1 MENDKSEINFEI
13 FKSLNP
19 ELIDADAQEKIKT
32 DIEEI
37 YQIYNEIKDKDIEDL
52 GKKEE
57 EYYNKIESPKNID
70 HFLLAKMI
78 YFNKKY
84 FKFIPRKIQMLSIIL
99 FLTKE
104 ETKGLI
110 QQIDTGEGK
119 SCIISFLAVYFALK
133 KNKAIDI
140 LTSSPVLAKRDA
152 LLFKDFYKSFNL
164 TVDYT
169 SDHNELTKKTN
180 NIFSNDSFKC
190 YDANIVYG
198 DTLSFEGD
206 ILRTN
211 FMGIMGRGKQRLFD
225 CIIIDE
231 IDNIALDNLK
241 NTTEL
246 LDSFHGYKFLE
257 YVYFFIY
264 KKLKEITDGKKDTI
278 NEEKEEII
286 QQLTEECKKEFSNIK
301 DLKNKNIY
309 IPDHLG
315 KYINKRLDDWCESAY
330 LAKFIYQ
337 NNENYVKRLDKEY
350 DIKVINPIDF
360 YNTGVTQENSVWS
373 GLHQFLQIHEKQM
386 LTEENLS
393 SCYMSNLSFFNK
405 YIKTDKKNNDIIIEN
420 NIYGLTGTIGS
431 DYNKKTLK
439 ALYKL
444 DCMIIPPFKKSKLII
459 EDPNIILIKGNKD
472 EKTKNNAKNN
482 ANNQTEIQQGY
493 LEKWTKNIQNKI
505 DEIINKNRAVLVI
518 FQYISEAKKM
528 YNILK
533 NKGPK
538 ISEKLILYSR
548 SDLKQD
554 DFLNHYIKPGQ
565 IILSTNL
572 SGRGTNIKISHELN
586 SNGGLHVILT
596 YEPFNKRIERQAFGR
611 AGRKGE
617 NGSAGKII
625 ISCKTQ
631 EEIIEEINKRE
642 EEESNFLINVYKE
655 KINVFERIFDKFSNF
670 ISEINKR
677 NHNELLLLDLKE
689 RWGIF
694 LIENSLNNIE
704 RDYKK
709 NKKSITS
716 DTFKD
721 IEKEYEKFEKE
732 LTDYYYGFD
741 LKINE
746 IVNIIVCGSFNK
758 KEYEFLNGLYLNK
771 SDNIDIINKGIS
783 LYPELCL
790 GGYMFKII
798 NNIEILQYFSN
809 FEPIQRYGFNCKKT
823 LSDIKN
829 TFSTL
834 IQNINLLIK
843 QFEYYQ
849 TIIGNLGYNHEDFE
863 ICIQNKQ
870 KLKLMIEIRKL
881 MEKNNEEVI
890 KNENNFFREK
900 LVKKINLKSFI
911 KRRKLNINKL
921 VIEYFREYG
930 ICLFELTDKPNSKD
944 DFCLIC

>member
-84 FKFIPRKIQMLSIIL
+84 FKFIPRKKQMLSIIL

-360 YNTGVTQENSVWS
+360 YNTGVT
-373 GLHQFLQIHEKQM
+373 
-386 LTEENLS
+386 
-393 SCYMSNLSFFNK
+393 
-405 YIKTDKKNNDIIIEN
+405 
-420 NIYGLTGTIGS
+420 
-431 DYNKKTLK
+431 
-439 ALYKL
+439 
-444 DCMIIPPFKKSKLII
+444 
-459 EDPNIILIKGNKD
+459 
-472 EKTKNNAKNN
+472 
-482 ANNQTEIQQGY
+482 
-493 LEKWTKNIQNKI
+493 
-505 DEIINKNRAVLVI
+505 
-518 FQYISEAKKM
+518 
-528 YNILK
+528 
-533 NKGPK
+533 
-538 ISEKLILYSR
+538 
-548 SDLKQD
+548 
-554 DFLNHYIKPGQ
+554 
-565 IILSTNL
+565 
-572 SGRGTNIKISHELN
+572 
-586 SNGGLHVILT
+586 
-596 YEPFNKRIERQAFGR
+596 
-611 AGRKGE
+611 
-617 NGSAGKII
+617 
-625 ISCKTQ
+625 
-631 EEIIEEINKRE
+631 
-642 EEESNFLINVYKE
+642 
-655 KINVFERIFDKFSNF
+655 
-670 ISEINKR
+670 
-677 NHNELLLLDLKE
+677 
-689 RWGIF
+689 
-694 LIENSLNNIE
+694 
-704 RDYKK
+704 
-709 NKKSITS
+709 
-716 DTFKD
+716 
-721 IEKEYEKFEKE
+721 
-732 LTDYYYGFD
+732 
-741 LKINE
+741 
-746 IVNIIVCGSFNK
+746 
-758 KEYEFLNGLYLNK
+758 
-771 SDNIDIINKGIS
+771 
-783 LYPELCL
+783 
-790 GGYMFKII
+790 
-798 NNIEILQYFSN
+798 
-809 FEPIQRYGFNCKKT
+809 
-823 LSDIKN
+823 
-829 TFSTL
+829 
-834 IQNINLLIK
+834 
-843 QFEYYQ
+843 
-849 TIIGNLGYNHEDFE
+849 
-863 ICIQNKQ
+863 
-870 KLKLMIEIRKL
+870 
-881 MEKNNEEVI
+881 
-890 KNENNFFREK
+890 
-900 LVKKINLKSFI
+900 
-911 KRRKLNINKL
+911 
-921 VIEYFREYG
+921 
-930 ICLFELTDKPNSKD
+930 
-944 DFCLIC
+944 